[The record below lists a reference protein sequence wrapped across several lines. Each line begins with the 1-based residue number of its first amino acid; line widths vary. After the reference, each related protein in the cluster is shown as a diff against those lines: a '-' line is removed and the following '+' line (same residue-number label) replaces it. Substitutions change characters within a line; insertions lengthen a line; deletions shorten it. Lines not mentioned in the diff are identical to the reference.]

1 MKKNV
6 MMRVASALLVAVL
19 MTTCAISGTFAKYT
33 TTQTGSD
40 SARVAKWGV
49 VITANGEMFTTSED
63 GATLGAQTVLSA
75 GPVDGIEDVVAP
87 GMKGNLHASTI
98 SGSPE
103 VAVEVKYEASLTLT
117 GWEVNSAYYCPLD
130 ITVGATTFKGLDY
143 SDAATFAAD
152 VEAAIDAY
160 TAKYAAGTNLST
172 AAAPVVSW
180 AWAFEVAGNDAKDTA
195 LGDAADPATV
205 ELEIVITV
213 NQLND

>member
-33 TTQTGSD
+33 TTD
-40 SARVAKWGV
+40 SATDKARVAKWGV
-49 VITANGEMFTTSED
+49 EITANAEMFTTSEN
-63 GATLGAQTVLSA
+63 GTTLGAKTVLSA
-75 GPVDGIEDVVAP
+75 GAVNDIADVVAP
-87 GMKGNLHASTI
+87 GMSGELADSTI
-98 SGSPE
+98 TGTPE

-117 GWEVNSAYYCPLD
+117 GWEVNSAYYCPLE
-130 ITVGATTFKGLDY
+130 ITVGTDTFKGLDY
-143 SDAATFAAD
+143 TDVAAFEAD

-160 TAKYAAGTNLST
+160 TAKYEAGTDLSG

-180 AWAFEVAGNDAKDTA
+180 TWAFEVAGNDAKDTA
-195 LGDAADPATV
+195 LGDAAIPATV

>member
-33 TTQTGSD
+33 TNATGSD

-75 GPVDGIEDVVAP
+75 GAVGGIEDVVAP
-87 GMKGNLHASTI
+87 GMKGNLISSTI
-98 SGSPE
+98 SGTPE

-117 GWEVNSAYYCPLD
+117 GWEVNSAYYCPLE
-130 ITVGATTFKGLDY
+130 ITVGTDTFKGLDY
-143 SDAATFAAD
+143 SDAAAFEAD

-160 TAKYAAGTNLST
+160 TAKYVAGTNLSG

-180 AWAFEVAGNDAKDTA
+180 TWAFEVAGNDANDTA
-195 LGDAADPATV
+195 LGDAANPATV